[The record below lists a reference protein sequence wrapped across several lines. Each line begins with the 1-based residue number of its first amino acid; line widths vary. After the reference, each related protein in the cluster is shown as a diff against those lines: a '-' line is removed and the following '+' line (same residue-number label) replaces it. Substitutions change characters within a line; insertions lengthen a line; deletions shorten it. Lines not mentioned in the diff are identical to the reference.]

1 MELAT
6 IIAFGIG
13 FFAGGL
19 TIGAFAYIN
28 GKDWGEKDF
37 RDLGVQ
43 PPPDE
48 DPHEDIDYADIP
60 AFLRRQAD

>member
-1 MELAT
+1 MEIET

-13 FFAGGL
+13 FLSGGI
-19 TIGAFAYIN
+19 TVGYFAYLNHTIDAT
-28 GKDWGEKDF
+28 DWGDPEE
-37 RDLGVQ
+37 
-43 PPPDE
+43 E

>member
-1 MELAT
+1 MEMAT

-13 FFAGGL
+13 FFAGGA

-28 GKDWGEKDF
+28 GQDWGEHEKD
-37 RDLGVQ
+37 
-43 PPPDE
+43 